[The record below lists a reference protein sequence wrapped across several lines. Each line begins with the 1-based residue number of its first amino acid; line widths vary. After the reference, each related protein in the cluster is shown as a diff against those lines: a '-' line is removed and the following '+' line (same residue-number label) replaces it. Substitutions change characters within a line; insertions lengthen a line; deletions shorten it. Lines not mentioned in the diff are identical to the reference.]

1 MKRRARTLLL
11 GALPMA
17 ALSALLVMPNIPGT
31 DVHFLVPYAIEA
43 PGPTFNTLGTVEG
56 KEVVEIEGAPTDAT
70 NGKLNMTTV
79 AVSSGITLTQAIAEG
94 LWSSNT
100 MVPIEQ
106 IFPQN
111 VTPEEQR
118 EVNSADFAASEASAT
133 AAAMHYLDRP
143 LAVEVA
149 QVVPDGPAA
158 EKLEQG
164 DVIVAVDGQKIS
176 SPKQVKEAVSAHKPG
191 QDLEV
196 KVKRKGKETALKI
209 TLGTHPKDD
218 AAFLGIL
225 MAQVP
230 ADGMKVTYNLKDI
243 GGPSAGLIFSL
254 AVVDKLDPADIT
266 GGAFV
271 AGTGTIDEDGK
282 VGPIG
287 GIRHK
292 IEASKNAG
300 AEVFLA
306 PKGNCA
312 DIDAKTSEG
321 IEVAAVGSLE
331 EAVDALSA
339 HQRGE
344 AMPTCG

>member
-1 MKRRARTLLL
+1 
-11 GALPMA
+11 MA
-17 ALSALLVMPNIPGT
+17 ALSALIVMPNIPGT

-43 PGPTFNTLGTVEG
+43 PGPTFNTLGSVEG
-56 KEVVEIEGAPTDAT
+56 KEVVEIEGAPTDPT

-79 AVSSGITLTQAIAEG
+79 AVSSGITLPQAIAEG

-106 IFPQN
+106 IFPQD
-111 VTPEEQR
+111 VSPEEQR

-158 EKLEQG
+158 DQLEQG
-164 DVIVAVDGQKIS
+164 DVILAIDNQQVS
-176 SPKQVKEAVSAHKPG
+176 SPKQVKEAVADQKPG
-191 QDLEV
+191 QKLAL
-196 KVKRKGKETALKI
+196 KVKRKDQEQTI
-209 TLGTHPKDD
+209 DVTLGSHPNND
-218 AAFLGIL
+218 AAFLGIV

-271 AGTGTIDEDGK
+271 AGTGTINEEGK

-292 IEASKNAG
+292 IEASKDAG

-312 DIDAKTSEG
+312 EIDAKTSEG

-331 EAVDALSA
+331 EAIDALSA